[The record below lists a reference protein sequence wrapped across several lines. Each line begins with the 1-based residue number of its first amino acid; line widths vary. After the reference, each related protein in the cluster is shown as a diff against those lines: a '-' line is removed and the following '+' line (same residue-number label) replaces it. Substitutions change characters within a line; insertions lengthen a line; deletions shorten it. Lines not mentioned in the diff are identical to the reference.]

1 MTDWIKYMKNHP
13 EAEVPDLEGL
23 LDNIDRFF
31 GDRIDDA
38 AEKNTQDK
46 AEMVESAI
54 DEYVTQMQTVDVI
67 REKRRRL

>member
-31 GDRIDDA
+31 GDKVDDA
-38 AEKNTQDK
+38 AEQNTQNK
-46 AEMVESAI
+46 TESQIQRNSNPSGERVHASR
-54 DEYVTQMQTVDVI
+54 D
-67 REKRRRL
+67 R

>member
-31 GDRIDDA
+31 GDRVDDA
-38 AEKNTQDK
+38 AEQNTQNK
-46 AEMVESAI
+46 AERKIQRNSN
-54 DEYVTQMQTVDVI
+54 TSS
-67 REKRRRL
+67 KRVHAPRDR

>member
-31 GDRIDDA
+31 GDRVDDA
-38 AEKNTQDK
+38 AEQNTQDK
-46 AEMVESAI
+46 AERKIQRNSNPSGERVHAP
-54 DEYVTQMQTVDVI
+54 
-67 REKRRRL
+67 RNR

>member
-31 GDRIDDA
+31 GDRVDDA
-38 AEKNTQDK
+38 AEQNTQDK
-46 AEMVESAI
+46 AERKIQRNSNTSSTRVHAP
-54 DEYVTQMQTVDVI
+54 
-67 REKRRRL
+67 RNR